1 MAEDITH
8 PFNDVPDSGILAK
21 NEIDVADRVMS
32 KTTQKPGNELSVLL
46 GLEDAPTA
54 VAPPPVAQIPEPD
67 VTESVEPPP
76 ATEETLSKKFF

>member
-32 KTTQKPGNELSVLL
+32 KTTQKPAYELSVLL

-54 VAPPPVAQIPEPD
+54 VAPPPPNKPILLVKNSMFLLISD
-67 VTESVEPPP
+67 NHS
-76 ATEETLSKKFF
+76 F